1 MRKIIIFALAGFL
14 AQLVDGSLGMG
25 FGASSSSVL
34 LTFGVAPAIA
44 SATIHFSEILTT
56 AASGASHLKF
66 KNVHKPSV
74 LKLAI
79 PGAITAFIGASFLSN
94 IHSENIKPFISLFLL
109 SLGVYIIYQFIVK
122 NTKTQQSVKGV
133 KPISNLILI
142 PQAALAGFLDSV
154 GGGGWGPVN
163 TPLLLASKKLEP
175 RYVIGTVSASEF
187 FVTISASLGFLI
199 FLDWSSINWLLV
211 ISLSVGGVLAA
222 PLSAWLVKSL
232 PLNVLAVGVGG
243 LIIFTNINVLLGIFI
258 ESSLAISIIKSLVVI
273 AWISLVITV
282 FIKQKR
288 LSIKQSNV
296 NA

>member
-1 MRKIIIFALAGFL
+1 MRKIIVFALAGFL

-44 SATIHFSEILTT
+44 SATVHFSEILTT

-66 KNVHKPSV
+66 KNVYKPAV

-79 PGAITAFIGASFLSN
+79 PGSIAAFIGASFLSN
-94 IHSENIKPFISLFLL
+94 INSENIKPFISLFLL
-109 SLGVYIIYQFIVK
+109 SLGIYILYQFTIK
-122 NTKTQQSVKGV
+122 KPNTKEHVKGAH
-133 KPISNLILI
+133 KIPNFILI
-142 PQAALAGFLDSV
+142 PQAAIAGFLDSV

-163 TPLLLASKKLEP
+163 TPLLLSSKKLEP

-187 FVTISASLGFLI
+187 FVTIFSSLGFLI

-211 ISLSVGGVLAA
+211 VSLSVGGVIAA
-222 PLSAWLVKSL
+222 PISAWLVKTV

-243 LIIFTNINVLLGIFI
+243 LIIFTNSNVLLGTFLD
-258 ESSLAISIIKSLVVI
+258 SSVTITIIKILIVLT
-273 AWISLVITV
+273 WISLVTYV
-282 FIKQKR
+282 FFRNKK
-288 LSIKQSNV
+288 LALNYNV
-296 NA
+296 SS